1 MKKKMAKWKAQ
12 SLSDKL
18 FDIIIYTIL
27 FLFAAACL
35 YPLYYIV
42 LVSFSSEPL
51 GVYFWPKNFT
61 TKAYGLVIGD
71 KELWSGYLN
80 TIIYTVGGVLF
91 SLALTV
97 PCAYTLSRKDVPG
110 RKLITGYLLVTMFVG
125 GGMIPTYL
133 TVQKLHLVNTWW
145 VVIILTGV
153 SAYNVIVART
163 FFATSIPDELL
174 DASRVDGCGNG
185 KFMLQVVLPLSK
197 PILAVLA
204 LWIGVGRWNSYFTE
218 MVYLR
223 DREKYTVSLYLRKVL
238 WQVEALKALAAGT
251 VQNASAVEISAE
263 TMELAKLAD
272 VMQYVIIIIASAPLL
287 VVYPFIQKYFAKGVM
302 IGSVKG

>member
-1 MKKKMAKWKAQ
+1 MRFARWRGQ
-12 SLSDKL
+12 SFSDKL
-18 FDIIIYTIL
+18 FDVLVYVIL
-27 FLFAAACL
+27 FLFTVVCL

-42 LVSFSSEPL
+42 LVSFSSDPV
-51 GVYFWPKNFT
+51 GVYFVPKNFT
-61 TKAYGLVIGD
+61 AKAYGLVFRD
-71 KELWSGYLN
+71 KELWIGYRN
-80 TIIYTVGGVLF
+80 TIFYTVGGVLF
-91 SLALTV
+91 SLFLTV

-110 RKLITGYLLVTMFVG
+110 RKIMTAYLLITMFVN

-133 TVQKLHLVNTWW
+133 TVQKMHLLNTWW
-145 VVIILTGV
+145 VIIIMSGV

-163 FFATSIPDELL
+163 FFATTIPDELL

-185 KFMLQVVLPLSK
+185 KFLIKVVLPLSK

-204 LWIGVGRWNSYFTE
+204 LWIGVGRWNSYFNE

-238 WQVEALKALAAGT
+238 WQVESLKALAAGAT
-251 VQNASAVEISAE
+251 QESGIVEISTE
-263 TMELAKLAD
+263 TMELAQIANI
-272 VMQYVIIIIASAPLL
+272 MQYVIIIIVSVPLL
-287 VVYPFIQKYFAKGVM
+287 AVYPFIQKYFTKGVM

>member
-1 MKKKMAKWKAQ
+1 MKMTKWKAQ
-12 SLSDKL
+12 SFSDKL
-18 FDIIIYTIL
+18 FDIILYIVL
-27 FLFAAACL
+27 FLFTIVCL

-42 LVSFSSEPL
+42 LVSFSSEAV
-51 GVYFWPKNFT
+51 GVYFWPKDFS
-61 TKAYGLVIGD
+61 TKAYELVVGD
-71 KELWSGYLN
+71 MELWQGYLN

-91 SLALTV
+91 SSFLTV

-110 RKLITGYLLVTMFVG
+110 RKIMTAYLLVTMFIS
-125 GGMIPTYL
+125 GGMIPVYL
-133 TVQKLHLVNTWW
+133 TVQKLHLLNTWW
-145 VVIILTGV
+145 VIIIMTGV

-163 FFATSIPDELL
+163 FFATTIPDELL

-185 KFMLQVVLPLSK
+185 KFLLQIVLPLSK

-204 LWIGVGRWNSYFTE
+204 LWIGVGRWNSYFSE

-238 WQVEALKALAAGT
+238 WQVDSLRAMIEGNT
-251 VQNASAVEISAE
+251 QGGGMAVEVSAE
-263 TMELAKLAD
+263 IAEWYKVAE
-272 VMQYVIIIIASAPLL
+272 VMQYAIIIIASLPIL
-287 VVYPFIQKYFAKGVM
+287 VIYPFIQKYFTQGVM

>member
-1 MKKKMAKWKAQ
+1 MRFARWRGQ
-12 SLSDKL
+12 SFSDKL
-18 FDIIIYTIL
+18 FDVLVYMIL
-27 FLFAAACL
+27 FLFTLVCL

-42 LVSFSSEPL
+42 LVSFSSDPV
-51 GVYFWPKNFT
+51 GVYFVPKNFT
-61 TKAYGLVIGD
+61 AKAYGLVFRD
-71 KELWSGYLN
+71 KELWIGYRN
-80 TIIYTVGGVLF
+80 TIFYTVGGVLF
-91 SLALTV
+91 SLFLTV

-110 RKLITGYLLVTMFVG
+110 RKIMTAYLLITMFVN

-133 TVQKLHLVNTWW
+133 TVQKMHLLNTWW
-145 VVIILTGV
+145 VIIIMSGV

-163 FFATSIPDELL
+163 FFATTIPDELL

-185 KFMLQVVLPLSK
+185 KFLIKVVLPLSK

-204 LWIGVGRWNSYFTE
+204 LWIGVGRWNSYFNE

-238 WQVEALKALAAGT
+238 WQVEALKALAAGAT
-251 VQNASAVEISAE
+251 QESGIVEISTE
-263 TMELAKLAD
+263 TLELAQIANI
-272 VMQYVIIIIASAPLL
+272 MQYVIIIIASVPLL
-287 VVYPFIQKYFAKGVM
+287 AVYPFIQKYFTKGVM

>member
-1 MKKKMAKWKAQ
+1 MRFARWRGQ
-12 SLSDKL
+12 SFSDKL
-18 FDIIIYTIL
+18 FDVLVYMIL
-27 FLFAAACL
+27 FLFTLVCL

-42 LVSFSSEPL
+42 LVSFSSDPV
-51 GVYFWPKNFT
+51 GVYFVPKNFT
-61 TKAYGLVIGD
+61 AKAYGLVFRD
-71 KELWSGYLN
+71 NELWIGYRN
-80 TIIYTVGGVLF
+80 TIFYTVGGVLF
-91 SLALTV
+91 SLFLTV

-110 RKLITGYLLVTMFVG
+110 RKIMTAYLLITMFVN

-133 TVQKLHLVNTWW
+133 TVQKMHLLNTWW
-145 VVIILTGV
+145 VIIIMSGV

-163 FFATSIPDELL
+163 FFATTIPDELL

-185 KFMLQVVLPLSK
+185 KFLIKVVLPLSK

-204 LWIGVGRWNSYFTE
+204 LWIGVGRWNSYFNE

-238 WQVEALKALAAGT
+238 WQVEALKALAAGAT
-251 VQNASAVEISAE
+251 QESGIVEISTE
-263 TMELAKLAD
+263 TMELAQIANI
-272 VMQYVIIIIASAPLL
+272 MQYVIIIIASVPLL
-287 VVYPFIQKYFAKGVM
+287 AVYPFIQKYFTKGVM